1 MNQEAALQYKTR
13 STELRADLK
22 RWESEWAQLHQGSK
36 PSRKDIKNNPDI
48 ARKYKEYNNVRDII
62 AGKKQ
67 PPQPTEPDRSQSRK
81 RRSGSA
87 SSTTP
92 PKRMK
97 HIETPS
103 KNELHQN
110 EVINTPAT
118 SRKLFSPSSVTS
130 IGPTPQR
137 DGRVLGLF
145 DILPESDIDTPS
157 KQNNDAQLQCNILA
171 TPGRRGSKAN
181 GNLGRTPKST
191 SKRRVLG
198 ELSTPIHNQLSLTI
212 GKSPIS
218 TSKLLFDTPAFLK
231 RQPLQTVDENTALG
245 EPVPLKLPKKPLMR
259 GLSEIIANLRKV
271 EDERLD
277 DDLDALRDIE
287 NEQLGKHV
295 PGSPTKP
302 PQPGRSSP
310 NGHVEDREPRRLP
323 LNGSDDEAIHDSSVE
338 DGVYRDGSK
347 MTVYKK
353 KGQKRTTRK
362 VTMKPIQLGRP
373 ANLGDE
379 KSEDNEGDMEAL
391 DAHDI
396 GTEGAQDSASD
407 NDGRQERKKD
417 KANSKGKKEGAVK
430 KTLRKVN
437 ELAHANFRKL
447 KLRNRGAKGGPAH
460 NSKFRRRR

>member
-1 MNQEAALQYKTR
+1 MDQEATLQYKTR
-13 STELRADLK
+13 SSELRADLK
-22 RWESEWAQLHQGSK
+22 RWESEWAQLHQGNK
-36 PSRKDIKNNPDI
+36 PSREDIKNNPDI

-67 PPQPTEPDRSQSRK
+67 PPQPIKLDQTQSRK

-92 PKRMK
+92 PKRIK
-97 HIETPS
+97 HTETPR

-110 EVINTPAT
+110 QVISTPAT
-118 SRKLFSPSSVTS
+118 STKLFSPASVTS

-145 DILPESDIDTPS
+145 DVLLETETDTPS
-157 KQNNDAQLQCNILA
+157 KQKPEAQLQCNILA
-171 TPGRRGSKAN
+171 TPGRRGSRAN
-181 GNLGRTPKST
+181 GNLGRTPRST

-198 ELSTPIHNQLSLTI
+198 ELSTPTHNQLPKTV
-212 GKSPIS
+212 GKSPTS

-231 RQPLQTVDENTALG
+231 RQPLQIVDENAALG
-245 EPVPLKLPKKPLMR
+245 ESVPLKLPKKPLMR
-259 GLSEIIANLRKV
+259 GLSEIIASLRKV

-277 DDLDALRDIE
+277 DDLDALRDME

-302 PQPGRSSP
+302 PQPDQSRSHSR
-310 NGHVEDREPRRLP
+310 VEAKEPRRVP
-323 LNGSDDEAIHDSSVE
+323 LGGFDEAISDSPVE
-338 DGVYRDGSK
+338 DDVNRDGGK

-362 VTMKPIQLGRP
+362 VTMKPVQLGRP
-373 ANLGDE
+373 ANIGDD
-379 KSEDNEGDMEAL
+379 KSEDDERDIEAL
-391 DAHDI
+391 GARQL
-396 GTEGAQDSASD
+396 GTEGAHDSASD
-407 NDGRQERKKD
+407 YDGRQEGKKD
-417 KANSKGKKEGAVK
+417 KANSKGKKEGTVK

-447 KLRNRGAKGGPAH
+447 KLRNSGNKGGPAH